1 MIWIIL
7 SILIIFWSWC
17 VYEFINTPQMPDNFD
32 NEDWEDEQ
40 YFITRKDEEDGL
52 SMIEFLSND
61 AIGN

>member
-52 SMIEFLSND
+52 S
-61 AIGN
+61 

>member
-1 MIWIIL
+1 
-7 SILIIFWSWC
+7 

-52 SMIEFLSND
+52 S
-61 AIGN
+61 